1 MGSFQQMTS
10 QGRSCSGVSS
20 PAGRSTSTGAVDV
33 AAALISCI
41 LSGLR
46 GPGERD
52 LDSEQGSCYKVAPS
66 HEGGAR
72 VSIPVRPGVAA
83 GGERPR
89 LPGDL
94 LPVRRA
100 TGSRRADRVRTAHR
114 PAGGH
119 VLHRAGGI
127 GGRSIWSTAAATADG
142 STVFVTT

>member
-41 LSGLR
+41 LSGFR

-52 LDSEQGSCYKVAPS
+52 LDSERGSCYKVTPS

-72 VSIPVRPGVAA
+72 VSIPVRPLAA
-83 GGERPR
+83 GG
-89 LPGDL
+89 
-94 LPVRRA
+94 
-100 TGSRRADRVRTAHR
+100 SRTASS
-114 PAGGH
+114 AGRRNAF
-119 VLHRAGGI
+119 LHRAVVHQLAI
-127 GGRSIWSTAAATADG
+127 VSVR
-142 STVFVTT
+142 